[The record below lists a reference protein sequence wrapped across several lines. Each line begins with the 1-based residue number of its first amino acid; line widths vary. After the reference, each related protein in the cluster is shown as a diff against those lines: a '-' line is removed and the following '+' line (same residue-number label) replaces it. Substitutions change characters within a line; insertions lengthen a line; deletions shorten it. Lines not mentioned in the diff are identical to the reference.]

1 MLYVPWVAE
10 VSLAEILLLQFFKS
24 LLASFSVSAFVQ
36 SKLQGSGK
44 LLNERRSNICYTSE
58 PQYIQMLLLYDRYTC
73 LTTFSKQK
81 LSQFI
86 FLLLLVSSLESIF
99 SVFLCL
105 SETEFFFFSSL
116 CTSGWISGSQLLA
129 DFFMISSSLCNRGGK
144 NAHLYIYIVTDL
156 DFCLTHKV
164 INEYTHEQ
172 NKLWGIGAEN
182 SMGLHLDAFKGC
194 LHWKQER

>member
-105 SETEFFFFSSL
+105 SETEFFIFFLHFVHQAESVGHNFSL
-116 CTSGWISGSQLLA
+116 IFSWFHHPSVTVVA
-129 DFFMISSSLCNRGGK
+129 RM
-144 NAHLYIYIVTDL
+144 HIYISIL
-156 DFCLTHKV
+156 LL
-164 INEYTHEQ
+164 I
-172 NKLWGIGAEN
+172 
-182 SMGLHLDAFKGC
+182 
-194 LHWKQER
+194 